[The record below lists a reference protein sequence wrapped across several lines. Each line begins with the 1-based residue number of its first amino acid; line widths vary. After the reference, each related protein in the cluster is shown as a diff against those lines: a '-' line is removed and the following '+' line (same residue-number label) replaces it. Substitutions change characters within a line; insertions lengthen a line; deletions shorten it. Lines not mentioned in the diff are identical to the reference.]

1 MDEILNKIRVSRKE
15 TLLSM
20 KTINK
25 ALDYLVSIE
34 GANDDRIDEIRDFI
48 SRLVDEEIDFLVEI
62 QKIIFI
68 HNCSIKI

>member
-1 MDEILNKIRVSRKE
+1 MDDILNKIRVSKEKE
-15 TLLSM
+15 TIVEYE

-48 SRLVDEEIDFLVEI
+48 SRLVDEEIDFLVRNPEDY
-62 QKIIFI
+62 F
-68 HNCSIKI
+68 HS

>member
-1 MDEILNKIRVSRKE
+1 MDEILNKIRVSKEKE
-15 TLLSM
+15 TIVEYE

-48 SRLVDEEIDFLVEI
+48 SRLVDEEIDFLVRNPEDY
-62 QKIIFI
+62 F
-68 HNCSIKI
+68 HS

>member
-1 MDEILNKIRVSRKE
+1 MDDILNKIRVSKE
-15 TLLSM
+15 KDTIVEYE

-48 SRLVDEEIDFLVEI
+48 SRLVDEEIDFLVRNPEDY
-62 QKIIFI
+62 F
-68 HNCSIKI
+68 HS

>member
-1 MDEILNKIRVSRKE
+1 MDEILNKIRVSKEKE
-15 TLLSM
+15 TIVEYE

-48 SRLVDEEIDFLVEI
+48 SRLVDEEIDFLVRNPADY
-62 QKIIFI
+62 F
-68 HNCSIKI
+68 HS